1 MYQFICLRWF
11 VMTCYFRHLQKTF
24 EKAGI
29 EITKENKHMIDIII
43 HNIVCV
49 KYKNCPATWRVV
61 KKRITEDEGSF
72 VLKLKEEWG
81 KKK

>member
-1 MYQFICLRWF
+1 
-11 VMTCYFRHLQKTF
+11 V
-24 EKAGI
+24 G
-29 EITKENKHMIDIII
+29 
-43 HNIVCV
+43 V

-81 KKK
+81 KQK